1 MLYLILISFGIIL
14 SLSLGL
20 GISTAIFGIEWW
32 YVVLTVLLTFI
43 ALFAINA
50 VVALFVRYVMPKKY
64 FNANLKIHKVHKWEI
79 RFFKKIQINKWKD
92 LVPEAGRVLV
102 GFDKTKVAN
111 KEDETYI
118 NKFLSETI
126 YAETMHFWSI
136 IFAGFVFFISPQL
149 LLTVVLPQFVINFVI
164 NLLPVMIQRYNRPRL
179 MVALERI
186 NRLKAKKLEKDI
198 ETH

>member
-32 YVVLTVLLTFI
+32 YVVLTVLLNFI

-64 FNANLKIHKVHKWEI
+64 FNPNLKIHKVHKWEI
-79 RFFKKIQINKWKD
+79 RFFKKIKINKWKD

-102 GFDKTKVAN
+102 GFDKTKVEN
-111 KEDETYI
+111 KEEAYI

-136 IFAGFVFFISPQL
+136 IFTSFVFFISPQL
-149 LLTVVLPQFVINFVI
+149 ILTVILPQFITNFII

-179 MVALERI
+179 IVALERI
-186 NRLKAKKLEKDI
+186 KRLKIQKENIKTI
-198 ETH
+198 